1 MVKLFHIELA
11 VLDKICEYIVFCNCG
26 FSNFFFEN
34 LYRDLALFGFK
45 LLKTLLGGCGQN
57 SRLNG
62 VDEIVNAFF
71 YFIKLLAKNRKRA
84 ALGIELCDQHIC
96 KSVE

>member
-1 MVKLFHIELA
+1 MQLFRRHFL
-11 VLDKICEYIVFCNCG
+11 K
-26 FSNFFFEN
+26 N

-45 LLKTLLGGCGQN
+45 LFKTLFGGCGEN

-71 YFIKLLAKNRKRA
+71 YFIKLFA
-84 ALGIELCDQHIC
+84 
-96 KSVE
+96 